1 MWGLNDVF
9 RKAVYGDEGQAN
21 DGVSWLAR
29 LSRLGACKNERTNGA
44 CVKYETPFSRQYISY
59 FYYNSLFLANIL
71 TQMANF
77 YIHKNPRDLLKEL
90 SVNARTLRKERK
102 WSQEE
107 MARRANM
114 SLGSYKRF
122 EQSGQI
128 SLESLLK
135 IAFVFDRLNEFE
147 GIFLSGDEKPS
158 EKLFN

>member
-1 MWGLNDVF
+1 
-9 RKAVYGDEGQAN
+9 
-21 DGVSWLAR
+21 
-29 LSRLGACKNERTNGA
+29 
-44 CVKYETPFSRQYISY
+44 
-59 FYYNSLFLANIL
+59 
-71 TQMANF
+71 MANF

-128 SLESLLK
+128 SLESLLN

-147 GIFLSGDEKPS
+147 GIFLPSEAKPS